1 MTAAQGILLV
11 AGLLSGMTLI
21 GTLVWSIFLPSRRI
35 WPPNNETSPI
45 PTVAWGLTLA
55 VFGTAIGLGILDWGT
70 VSTLDPVR
78 WALGPVLIVA
88 GNLIVWWGAFS
99 IGLKATSGGRDK
111 LITTGLYRHSRN
123 PQYLADMAILIG
135 FGLWL
140 SSFWVW
146 PIVAVGVLALAMAP
160 FAEEPWLSAQYG
172 AKFDDYCAVTG
183 RFL

>member
-21 GTLVWSIFLPSRRI
+21 GTLVWSIFLASRRI

-88 GNLIVWWGAFS
+88 GNLIVWCPIS
-99 IGLKATSGGRDK
+99 LPVIV
-111 LITTGLYRHSRN
+111 TGESDIPEL
-123 PQYLADMAILIG
+123 QMGDI
-135 FGLWL
+135 
-140 SSFWVW
+140 
-146 PIVAVGVLALAMAP
+146 LALR
-160 FAEEPWLSAQYG
+160 L
-172 AKFDDYCAVTG
+172 
-183 RFL
+183 